1 MQMCRW
7 IRWFTLSVFAALM
20 AVPPVLAANEQ
31 APAARDAQLTLTT
44 PAAAPLP
51 ALQPVTTAAAE
62 KPALQLRPV
71 LATRAPFESD
81 WNTTLVSVS
90 SQSLGLQAS
99 RARGTNDHVR
109 WAIAGAAIGA
119 IIGAVDDD
127 PLGKALIGGAV
138 GFGLSYVVRR

>member
-1 MQMCRW
+1 MRAAAGRPPLPGLASSVLWDRLIRAEGEKGPVVFCPSRARKVMQMCRW

-81 WNTTLVSVS
+81 WNTTLV
-90 SQSLGLQAS
+90 
-99 RARGTNDHVR
+99 
-109 WAIAGAAIGA
+109 
-119 IIGAVDDD
+119 
-127 PLGKALIGGAV
+127 
-138 GFGLSYVVRR
+138 